1 MEAYRQTGMGRSFSK
16 AGAQIPAG
24 KLYHAASDRYYEITG
39 NRMTRYQQGP
49 AGHRVNET
57 EKSIDYAV
65 GSGNHAR
72 TFLHRNPDGS
82 LIELPVSWYS
92 EKGGALAMS
101 PGYDRPDHDDF
112 RRRVPEDCMFCHNAY
127 PRKHNALPEGIDCQR
142 CHGPASDH
150 NSLVNPAKLSRDRQ
164 LDVCEQCHLEPTSS
178 PPPSVVRRPE
188 RRPNSYKPGQS
199 LTDYAVFFE
208 AGIGDRFE
216 VAHQGYRLRK
226 SACFIKSAMTCTT
239 CHDPHRAQPV
249 SHFIDVCKSCHAAA
263 HRAQE
268 KKENCLECHMWQRRT
283 DDAPHVIMT
292 DHYIQRRKPVLF
304 ASGAVTERVPYFAN
318 ENPGPQSYQRGID
331 ASKSG
336 DYSTAIHFFEQAI
349 RENDNPEESRR
360 EIGAALMLSGNLSA
374 SIEQNEKLPGDP
386 IALANLGNAYLQTGR
401 IDDAKRVLAKA
412 PDEPNANNL
421 LGLACL
427 KSGDTAAAESAFRRA
442 LNLQPDLAEANN
454 NLGTLLAS
462 RHNYAE
468 AVWYFGKAVA
478 SNPANAEFRH
488 SFGLTLA
495 LTRDYRKARAEL
507 EEALRLAPN
516 SAEIRSDLDDV
527 RRSAR

>member
-1 MEAYRQTGMGRSFSK
+1 MARSFSK
-16 AGAQIPAG
+16 ADSQLPSG
-24 KLYHAASDRYYEITG
+24 KLYHAASDRYYEIA
-39 NRMTRYQQGP
+39 NDNMSRYQNGP
-49 AGHRVNET
+49 GGHRVNVT
-57 EKSIDYAV
+57 EKSIDFVV

-92 EKGGALAMS
+92 EKGGTLAMS
-101 PGYDRPDHDDF
+101 PGYERPDHDDF

-127 PRKHNALPEGIDCQR
+127 PRKDSALPLGIDCQR
-142 CHGPASDH
+142 CHGPAGDH
-150 NSLVNPAKLSRDRQ
+150 KSLVNPAKLSRDRQ
-164 LDVCEQCHLEPTSS
+164 LDVCEQCHLEPTSFA
-178 PPPSVVRRPE
+178 PPSIVRRPE
-188 RRPNSYKPGQS
+188 RKPYSYKPGER

-216 VAHQGYRLRK
+216 VAHQAYRLRK
-226 SACFIKSAMTCTT
+226 SACFVKSQMTCTT

-249 SHFIDVCKSCHAAA
+249 SHFFDVCKTCHATA
-263 HRAQE
+263 HRAE
-268 KKENCLECHMWQRRT
+268 ERKENCLECHMWKRHT

-292 DHYIQRRKPVLF
+292 DHYIQRRKP
-304 ASGAVTERVPYFAN
+304 ASFTSGTVTERVPYFAD
-318 ENPGPQSYQRGID
+318 EKPGPQSYQHGID
-331 ASKSG
+331 ASKAG
-336 DYSTAIHFFEQAI
+336 NYADAIRFFEQAI

-360 EIGAALMLSGNLSA
+360 EIGAAMMLSGNLAA
-374 SIEQNEKLPGDP
+374 SIEENEKLPNDP
-386 IALANLGNAYLQTGR
+386 IALTNLGNAYLQSGR

-412 PDEPNANNL
+412 PDEPSANDL

-427 KSGDTAAAESAFRRA
+427 KSGDTAAAESAFRKA
-442 LNLQPDLAEANN
+442 LNLQPDLAAANN

-462 RHNYAE
+462 RHDYAE
-468 AVWYFGKAVA
+468 AVWYFGKAVV

-488 SFGLTLA
+488 SYGLALA
-495 LTRDYRKARAEL
+495 LTRDYRRARTEL

-516 SAEIRSDLDDV
+516 SEEIRSDLDDV